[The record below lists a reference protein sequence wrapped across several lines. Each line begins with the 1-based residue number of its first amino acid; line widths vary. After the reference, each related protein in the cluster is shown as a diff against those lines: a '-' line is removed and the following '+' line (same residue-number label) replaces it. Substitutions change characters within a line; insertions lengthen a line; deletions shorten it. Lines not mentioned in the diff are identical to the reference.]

1 MPSMP
6 EIKGFI
12 KFQPDEIKG
21 TKNYIVGAFMEKA
34 GYPEL
39 QNEQVEVAI
48 LELPLQD
55 SANPHY
61 HKEMT
66 EITIVLS
73 GKLYLVVG
81 GKPVEATEGEFFVVK
96 PGTVLQN
103 PQNDPG
109 TKILVIKS
117 PSLPEDK
124 YYVVD

>member
-1 MPSMP
+1 ML

-12 KFQPDEIKG
+12 KAQPDEIKG
-21 TKNYIVGAFMEKA
+21 TRSYIVGAFMEKA

-39 QNEQVEVAI
+39 QNEQVEIAV

-55 SANPHY
+55 SAKPHY

-73 GKLYLVVG
+73 GKLYLIVDG
-81 GKPVEATEGEFFVVK
+81 ESVEAKEGEFFVVK
-96 PGTVLQN
+96 PGTILQN
-103 PQNDPG
+103 PQNEPG
-109 TKILVIKS
+109 TKVLVIKS
-117 PSLPEDK
+117 PSLPDDK